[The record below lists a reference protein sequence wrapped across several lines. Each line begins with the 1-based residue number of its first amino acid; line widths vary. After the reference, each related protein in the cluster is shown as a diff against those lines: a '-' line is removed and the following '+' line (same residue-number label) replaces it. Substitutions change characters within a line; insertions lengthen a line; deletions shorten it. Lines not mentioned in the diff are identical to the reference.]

1 MGHITLGIEDIEL
14 IEMNE
19 VELDE
24 ADLVD
29 IDDRSARR
37 ANTGPRQ
44 VVQMPQPRRAAARPA
59 PSFDDMPT
67 VVRAIGRVAHG
78 RR

>member
-1 MGHITLGIEDIEL
+1 MGHITLGIADIEL
-14 IEMNE
+14 IEMDE

-24 ADLVD
+24 GDLV
-29 IDDRSARR
+29 
-37 ANTGPRQ
+37 
-44 VVQMPQPRRAAARPA
+44 VVEEL
-59 PSFDDMPT
+59 DDMPT

>member
-1 MGHITLGIEDIEL
+1 VGHITLGIADIEL
-14 IEMNE
+14 IEVDE

-24 ADLVD
+24 EDLV
-29 IDDRSARR
+29 
-37 ANTGPRQ
+37 
-44 VVQMPQPRRAAARPA
+44 VVGQA